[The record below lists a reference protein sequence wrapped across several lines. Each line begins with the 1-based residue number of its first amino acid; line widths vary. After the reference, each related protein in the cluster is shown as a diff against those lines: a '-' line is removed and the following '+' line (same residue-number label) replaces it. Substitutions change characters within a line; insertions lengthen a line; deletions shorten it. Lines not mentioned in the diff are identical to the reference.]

1 MPADFGVTARIY
13 DWASERGFDRLE
25 DHMDAF
31 RRKVQAN
38 GYTYADWESAF
49 MEAVREDW
57 AKLRGRS
64 VNGVAPPPA
73 RKRGLVL

>member
-1 MPADFGVTARIY
+1 MPTDFGVTARIAT
-13 DWASERGFDRLE
+13 WASERGFDRLE

-31 RRKVQAN
+31 RRKAQAN

-64 VNGVAPPPA
+64 SNGAAPPAA
-73 RKRGLVL
+73 RPRGLVL